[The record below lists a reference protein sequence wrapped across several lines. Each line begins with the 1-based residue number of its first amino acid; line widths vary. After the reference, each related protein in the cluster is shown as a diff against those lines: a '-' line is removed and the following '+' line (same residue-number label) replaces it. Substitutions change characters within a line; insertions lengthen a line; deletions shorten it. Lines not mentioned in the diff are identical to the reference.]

1 MTIDEI
7 FEKSSFFDTKD
18 LISIKK
24 NGVVFTK
31 RDICD
36 TIIYEV
42 KPNINDIKN

>member
-36 TIIYEV
+36 TIKYKIQ
-42 KPNINDIKN
+42 